1 MLKKTLTILAA
12 LVLCLAFFVSAAEA
26 ACTSTLHP
34 VKRIDVETVFEKEYI
49 DTRCYKVYRA
59 TYETWSCDCRK
70 IFFVE
75 MTNRVPVPGI
85 TCDD

>member
-34 VKRIDVETVFEKEYI
+34 VRLIERFTRKESEYI
-49 DTRCYKVYRA
+49 GNSCYQIYTV
-59 TYETWSCDCRK
+59 TYERWRCDCGEYEK
-70 IFFVE
+70 
-75 MTNRVPVPGI
+75 TKTKSRVKNGI
-85 TCDD
+85 LCTG